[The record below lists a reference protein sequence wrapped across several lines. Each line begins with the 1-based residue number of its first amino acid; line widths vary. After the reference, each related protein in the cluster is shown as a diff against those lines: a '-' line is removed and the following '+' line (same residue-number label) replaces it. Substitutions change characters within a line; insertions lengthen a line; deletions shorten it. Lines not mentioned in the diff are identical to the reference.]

1 MTRDEANSSLVCCKD
16 HQCPPSKVEGERTK
30 FGENECNQMP
40 VGNVTGTFL
49 DGLNDE
55 AFCPCFKLV
64 RRSLSM
70 VRFNGEKAL
79 T

>member
-1 MTRDEANSSLVCCKD
+1 MTQDEANSSLVCCKD
-16 HQCPPSKVEGERTK
+16 HQCPPSKVEGGRTK

-55 AFCPCFKLV
+55 A
-64 RRSLSM
+64 
-70 VRFNGEKAL
+70 
-79 T
+79 